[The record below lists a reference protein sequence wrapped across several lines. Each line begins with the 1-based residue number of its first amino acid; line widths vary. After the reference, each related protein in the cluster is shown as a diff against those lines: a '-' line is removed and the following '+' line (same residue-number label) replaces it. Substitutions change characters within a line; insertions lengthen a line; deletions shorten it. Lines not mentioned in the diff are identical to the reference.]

1 MWCLAA
7 IAVVTASGRRPQYR
21 DVETQTDM
29 VPGMYLM
36 WCLAAIGLVITA
48 PRRKQYVDMETQA
61 DTETQSSRAGGGLCC
76 AVLTTIGMS
85 FFVFALYMT
94 VRDSF

>member
-1 MWCLAA
+1 
-7 IAVVTASGRRPQYR
+7 
-21 DVETQTDM
+21 
-29 VPGMYLM
+29 MYLV

-48 PRRKQYVDMETQA
+48 PRRKQYRDAETQT
-61 DTETQSSRAGGGLCC
+61 DMDLVPVEDLSRQSSRAGGLCC
-76 AVLTTIGMS
+76 AVLTVIGMS

>member
-1 MWCLAA
+1 MYLVWCLAFA
-7 IAVVTASGRRPQYR
+7 LAVTASGRKQYR

-29 VPGMYLM
+29 DLVP
-36 WCLAAIGLVITA
+36 
-48 PRRKQYVDMETQA
+48 
-61 DTETQSSRAGGGLCC
+61 SSPSRVGGGACC
-76 AVLTTIGMS
+76 AVLTVIGMS

>member
-1 MWCLAA
+1 
-7 IAVVTASGRRPQYR
+7 
-21 DVETQTDM
+21 
-29 VPGMYLM
+29 MYLV

-48 PRRKQYVDMETQA
+48 PRRKQYVDAETQTDA
-61 DTETQSSRAGGGLCC
+61 DVDADPFPPPRAPGGACC
-76 AVLTTIGMS
+76 AVLTVIGMS

>member
-1 MWCLAA
+1 
-7 IAVVTASGRRPQYR
+7 
-21 DVETQTDM
+21 
-29 VPGMYLM
+29 MYLV

-48 PRRKQYVDMETQA
+48 PRRKQYVDAETQTDMETQT

-76 AVLTTIGMS
+76 AVLTVIGMS
-85 FFVFALYMT
+85 FFAFALYMT

>member
-1 MWCLAA
+1 MYLVWCLAFA
-7 IAVVTASGRRPQYR
+7 LTVTASGRKQYR

-29 VPGMYLM
+29 DLVP
-36 WCLAAIGLVITA
+36 
-48 PRRKQYVDMETQA
+48 
-61 DTETQSSRAGGGLCC
+61 SSPTRAGGACC
-76 AVLTTIGMS
+76 AVLTVIGMS

>member
-1 MWCLAA
+1 MYLVWCLAA
-7 IAVVTASGRRPQYR
+7 IAVVITAPRRKQYR

-29 VPGMYLM
+29 
-36 WCLAAIGLVITA
+36 
-48 PRRKQYVDMETQA
+48 ETQ
-61 DTETQSSRAGGGLCC
+61 TSRSGGLCC
-76 AVLTTIGMS
+76 AVLTVIGMS

>member
-1 MWCLAA
+1 
-7 IAVVTASGRRPQYR
+7 
-21 DVETQTDM
+21 
-29 VPGMYLM
+29 MYLV

-48 PRRKQYVDMETQA
+48 PRRKQYVDAETQTDMETQT
-61 DTETQSSRAGGGLCC
+61 DLSRKSSRAGGLCC
-76 AVLTTIGMS
+76 AVLTVIGMS

>member
-1 MWCLAA
+1 
-7 IAVVTASGRRPQYR
+7 
-21 DVETQTDM
+21 
-29 VPGMYLM
+29 MYLM

-48 PRRKQYVDMETQA
+48 PRRKQYVDAETQT
-61 DTETQSSRAGGGLCC
+61 DMDLVPNSPSRVGGGACC
-76 AVLTTIGMS
+76 AVLTVIGMS